1 MEAEKMVLTELFQKT
16 VRYEIPEFQRPYVW
30 EQEEQW
36 EPLWDDVRDT
46 TEGYLDGGVSA
57 PHFMGAIVLQQQP
70 NKSSGFE
77 TRLVVDGQQRLTTLQ
92 LLLDAI
98 QECLEER
105 GHNDPAERLSHL
117 VTNLAVYRRDDPDK
131 AFKVWPT
138 INDQDAFRHAM
149 NNDLPSDAHRESRIV
164 QAHNFFRTQVD
175 LWLDRQFESGEDRAE
190 AVKALERSV
199 SDLLELVVIDLRPAD
214 DPHIIFET
222 LNARGT
228 PLLQSEMIKNRILY
242 EAHSSGDTRDASAL
256 WSFDNNPWWRGEI
269 GRGRQRRPRIDI
281 FLNNWLTMR
290 RSAAIRANNEFNAF
304 KDYAEDARKRREL
317 SIAAIAEDIG
327 KIGDIYRDLEQQRKP
342 GIETFLY
349 RREVMQ
355 VGVITPVLLW
365 LFASDVPQPQI
376 AKGLRAVESYLV
388 RRMAN
393 GLSTRSYGQLFI
405 NLLRELEQAGT
416 EQAGDTIVRYL
427 ASQRTVANIWP
438 DDQMLLNA
446 FLTAPLY
453 WSLTQG
459 RMRLI
464 LEGIESELRSGM
476 TERQDAPRNL
486 TIEHVMPQSWRQF
499 WPLPDGVEEPGMA
512 GVQRD
517 RIIHSIGNLTLVN
530 SKLNPCMSNGPWH
543 DKRAGLDKHSVLFLN
558 KDLLR
563 HAPDVWNET
572 AIDARARRLCQ
583 AAIKVWPHADGI

>member
-1 MEAEKMVLTELFQKT
+1 
-16 VRYEIPEFQRPYVW
+16 
-30 EQEEQW
+30 
-36 EPLWDDVRDT
+36 
-46 TEGYLDGGVSA
+46 
-57 PHFMGAIVLQQQP
+57 
-70 NKSSGFE
+70 
-77 TRLVVDGQQRLTTLQ
+77 
-92 LLLDAI
+92 
-98 QECLEER
+98 
-105 GHNDPAERLSHL
+105 
-117 VTNLAVYRRDDPDK
+117 
-131 AFKVWPT
+131 
-138 INDQDAFRHAM
+138 
-149 NNDLPSDAHRESRIV
+149 
-164 QAHNFFRTQVD
+164 
-175 LWLDRQFESGEDRAE
+175 
-190 AVKALERSV
+190 
-199 SDLLELVVIDLRPAD
+199 
-214 DPHIIFET
+214 
-222 LNARGT
+222 
-228 PLLQSEMIKNRILY
+228 
-242 EAHSSGDTRDASAL
+242 
-256 WSFDNNPWWRGEI
+256 
-269 GRGRQRRPRIDI
+269 
-281 FLNNWLTMR
+281 
-290 RSAAIRANNEFNAF
+290 
-304 KDYAEDARKRREL
+304 
-317 SIAAIAEDIG
+317 
-327 KIGDIYRDLEQQRKP
+327 
-342 GIETFLY
+342 
-349 RREVMQ
+349 MQ

-572 AIDARARRLCQ
+572 AIDVRARRLCQ
-583 AAIKVWPHADGI
+583 TAIKVWPHADGI